1 MQPSL
6 VNLPRIGLIMDTL
19 QLAQNIAREAVETK
33 AKDLELLDLRDLVS
47 YTDFFIL
54 CTGTSDRHV
63 KSIADRVHLKLKHE
77 LGRLPVSY
85 EGLQSGQWVLLDY
98 GDVVLHVFLEEQRKY
113 YGLDEMW
120 HDAPRLPVGGTVVPL
135 QRRAAKKRPAAKPRK
150 KPAAKRK
157 PAKKKSPA
165 KKKKRR

>member
-1 MQPSL
+1 ME
-6 VNLPRIGLIMDTL
+6 TL
-19 QLAQNIAREAVETK
+19 ELAQKIAQEAVETK
-33 AKDLELLDLRDLVS
+33 AKDLQLLDLRDLVS

-85 EGLQSGQWVLLDY
+85 EGLQGGQWVLLDY
-98 GDVVLHVFLEEQRKY
+98 GDVVLHVFLEEQRRY

-120 HDAPRLPVGGTVVPL
+120 SDAPRISAGGVVVPL
-135 QRRAAKKRPAAKPRK
+135 KRKAAKKRPAAKPRK

-165 KKKKRR
+165 KKKKRP